1 MVLIMKKIA
10 TQVIL
15 SALLIF
21 GSVGITQAQKSKI
34 RYADSLMK
42 VEKNYKTA
50 STLYQQ
56 AYAKKPKMETAT
68 KVAESYDE
76 LRDYDNSYVW
86 WKTAIGYEEAS
97 PKVYASFL
105 RSAELSGNLNEAK
118 ALLTAKVYSSADSS
132 AVQELLAKRPFYSQ
146 IPGLRKVKLEPMTE
160 LNSAGSDFTYARD
173 VSGNVYFTSDRGGE
187 FVDKMPGIRID
198 GRNKIFSEEK
208 QDNTGREY
216 FSVYRQ
222 DSTGAISEMISNVPN
237 TYNFA
242 DPSYAKEAGLMFY
255 SVTRG
260 ITKEKK
266 NRNVEVSPEIYYS
279 ILNESGRLEGFF
291 PVPFND
297 STGYSV
303 MHPFVDEEAKRLYF
317 TSDMPD
323 SLAMG
328 GYDLYYSEY
337 DENMTFGPAINLGPE
352 VNTAGDESY
361 AFRRGGKFYFSSTG
375 HKGMGGMDVFVADYS
390 AANLLSNVRN
400 MGMPINSI
408 ADDFAYRELDNK
420 EIYLSSNRKEG
431 MGLDDIYQIED
442 VYKAFLA
449 RVIDCQG
456 VIISDSYLATL
467 TDKTQGGTVQT
478 YRNGD
483 GTLRS
488 ELEPESDFSITIS
501 KPGYFS
507 VTDDA
512 ISTKGF
518 EGDTI
523 KRVYKLIPI
532 PYQLPVYVDIIY
544 YDLDKFKI
552 RDDAKPALDKLGQLM
567 NQYTFLD
574 LLVSSHTD
582 SRASDEYN
590 IRLSNERAKAVT
602 EYMAQHNISAD
613 RIRLEWY
620 GEQNL
625 VNDCGN
631 GKPCPEP
638 AHQLN
643 RRSELLLEAFPD
655 PSKNYDI
662 PEGLKNLDYCDP
674 EQIMDLIQRDLRAI
688 PTIYFD
694 FDKSML
700 RSADKLELERTAVM
714 LNRMPNLMLFIGG
727 HTDQRGDEAYNEKLS
742 EKRSEVVMEYLKKRG
757 VEENRLDYE
766 WFGETQPIHNCNEV
780 TCTEAMHQLNRRTE
794 LKLGKTT
801 FGYTGIKKKVEI
813 GRAHV

>member
-15 SALLIF
+15 SAMLIF
-21 GSVGITQAQKSKI
+21 GSVGITNAQKSKV

-50 STLYQQ
+50 SALYQQ
-56 AYAKKPKMETAT
+56 AYATKPSMETAT
-68 KVAESYDE
+68 KVADSYDQ
-76 LRDYDNSYVW
+76 LRDYSNSYIW
-86 WKTAIGYEEAS
+86 WKTALGYEEANS
-97 PKVYASFL
+97 AVFANLL
-105 RSAELSGNLNEAK
+105 RSAELSDNLTEAK
-118 ALLTAKVYSSADSS
+118 SLLMAKEYSSADS
-132 AVQELLAKRPFYSQ
+132 AVVQDLLSKRPLNTP
-146 IPGLRKVKLEPMTE
+146 IPGVRKVKLESITA
-160 LNSAGSDFTYARD
+160 LNSAGSDFTYTKDAN
-173 VSGNVYFTSDRGGE
+173 GNVYFTSDRGGE

-208 QDNTGREY
+208 QDKTGREY
-216 FSVYRQ
+216 FHVYKQ
-222 DSTGAISEMISNVPN
+222 DSTGTISEVVSNVPN
-237 TYNFA
+237 TYNFS
-242 DPSYAKEAGLMFY
+242 DFSYAKEAGLMFY
-255 SVTRG
+255 SITRG

-266 NRNVEVSPEIYYS
+266 NRNITVSPEIYYS
-279 ILNESGRLEGFF
+279 VLNESGQLEGFY

-303 MHPFVDEEAKRLYF
+303 MHPFVDEEAKKLYF
-317 TSDMPD
+317 TADIPGGF
-323 SLAMG
+323 G
-328 GYDLYYSEY
+328 GYDLYYAEY
-337 DENMTFGPAINLGPE
+337 DENMTFGSPVNLGPE
-352 VNTAGDESY
+352 INTTGDESH
-361 AFRRGGKFYFSSTG
+361 AFRRGNKFFFSSTG
-375 HKGMGGMDVFVADYS
+375 HKGMGGMDVFVADYAVDS
-390 AANLLSNVRN
+390 FSNIKN
-400 MGMPINSI
+400 MGMPINSM

-420 EIYLSSNRKEG
+420 EVYLSSNRKGG
-431 MGLDDIYQIED
+431 MGLDDLYQVAD

-449 RVIDCQG
+449 HVIDCQG
-456 VIISDSYLATL
+456 VIISDSYMANLK
-467 TDKTQGGTVQT
+467 DNTQGGMVQT
-478 YRNGD
+478 YRNGN
-483 GTLRS
+483 GTLSS

-523 KRVYKLIPI
+523 KREYKLIPI
-532 PYQLPVYVDIIY
+532 PYQLPVYVDIVY

-613 RIRLEWY
+613 RIRLEWF

-631 GKPCPEP
+631 GKPCAES

-655 PSKNYDI
+655 PSKSYEI
-662 PEGLKNLDYCDP
+662 PEELKNLDYCSP
-674 EQIMDLIQRDLRAI
+674 EAIMDVIQQELRAI

-742 EKRSEVVMEYLKKRG
+742 EKRSQVVMEYLKKRG

-794 LKLGKTT
+794 LKLGKIT
-801 FGYTGIKKKVEI
+801 FGYTGRKKKVDTMEE
-813 GRAHV
+813 

>member
-1 MVLIMKKIA
+1 MKKIA

-15 SALLIF
+15 SAVLIF
-21 GSVGITQAQKSKI
+21 GSVGITQAQKNKI

-76 LRDYDNSYVW
+76 LRDYDNSYMW
-86 WKTAIGYEEAS
+86 WKTAIGYEETS

-118 ALLTAKVYSSADSS
+118 ALLTAKEYSSADSA
-132 AVQELLAKRPFYSQ
+132 AVQELLAKRPFYTP
-146 IPGLRKVKLEPMTE
+146 IPGLRKVKLEPMSA
-160 LNSAGSDFTYARD
+160 LNSEGSDFTYVKDAN
-173 VSGNVYFTSDRGGE
+173 GNVYFTSDRGGE

-198 GRNKIFSEEK
+198 GRNKIFSEAK

-222 DSTGAISEMISNVPN
+222 DSTGVISEMISNVPN
-237 TYNFA
+237 TYNFG
-242 DPSYAKEAGLMFY
+242 DPYYAKEAGLMFY

-279 ILNESGRLEGFF
+279 TLNESGQLEGFY

-328 GYDLYYSEY
+328 GYDLYYAEY

-352 VNTAGDESY
+352 VNTAGDESH
-361 AFRRGGKFYFSSTG
+361 AFRRGNKFYFSSTG
-375 HKGMGGMDVFVADYS
+375 HKGMGSMDVFVADYS
-390 AANLLSNVRN
+390 ETAFSNVKN
-400 MGMPINSI
+400 MGTPINSI

-420 EIYLSSNRKEG
+420 EIYLSSNRKG
-431 MGLDDIYQIED
+431 GVGLDDLYQIAD
-442 VYKAFLA
+442 LYKAFLA
-449 RVIDCQG
+449 RVIDCEG
-456 VIISDSYLATL
+456 LIISDSYLATL

-488 ELEPESDFSITIS
+488 ELEPESDFNITIS

-523 KRVYKLIPI
+523 KREYKLIPI

-590 IRLSNERAKAVT
+590 IRLSNDRAKAVT

-613 RIRLEWY
+613 RIRLEWF

-631 GKPCPEP
+631 GKPCSES

-655 PSKNYDI
+655 PSKSYEI
-662 PEGLKNLDYCDP
+662 PEELKNLDYCNP
-674 EQIMDLIQRDLRAI
+674 EAIMDLIQKELRAI

-727 HTDQRGDEAYNEKLS
+727 HTDQRGSNDYNEKLS

-757 VEENRLDYE
+757 VEENRMDYE
-766 WFGETQPIHNCNEV
+766 WFGETQPVHDCNAV

-794 LKLGKTT
+794 LKLGKIHSSTPV
-801 FGYTGIKKKVEI
+801 GRKK
-813 GRAHV
+813 

>member
-15 SALLIF
+15 SAVLIF

-105 RSAELSGNLNEAK
+105 RAAELSGNLNEAK
-118 ALLTAKVYSSADSS
+118 ALLTAKEYSSADST
-132 AVQELLAKRPFYSQ
+132 AVQELLAKRPFYSP
-146 IPGLRKVKLEPMTE
+146 IPGLRKVKLEPMIE

-242 DPSYAKEAGLMFY
+242 DPSYAKDAGLMFY

-279 ILNESGRLEGFF
+279 ILNESGQLEGFF

-337 DENMTFGPAINLGPE
+337 DVNMTFGPAINLGSE

-507 VTDDA
+507 VTDDT

-631 GKPCPEP
+631 GMPCPEP

-794 LKLGKTT
+794 LKLGKAT
-801 FGYTGIKKKVEI
+801 FGYTGIKKKVDTMEE
-813 GRAHV
+813 

>member
-10 TQVIL
+10 TKVIL
-15 SALLIF
+15 SSMLIF
-21 GSVGITQAQKSKI
+21 GSVGITTAQKSKI

-42 VEKNYKTA
+42 VEKNFKTA

-56 AYAKKPKMETAT
+56 AYAKKSTMEIAS

-76 LRDYDNSYVW
+76 LRDYDNSYIW
-86 WKTAIGYEEAS
+86 WKTAIGYEEAN
-97 PKVYASFL
+97 PEVYANFL
-105 RSAELSGNLNEAK
+105 RAAELSGNLGEAK
-118 ALLTAKVYSSADSS
+118 SLIKAKEYNSADSA
-132 AVQELLAKRPFYSQ
+132 AVQELLANRPLYTP
-146 IPGLRKVKLEPMTE
+146 IPGLRKVKLEPMSGV
-160 LNSAGSDFTYARD
+160 NSIDSDFTYAKD
-173 VSGNVYFTSDRGGE
+173 VNGNVYFTSDRGGE

-216 FSVYRQ
+216 FSVYKM
-222 DSTGAISEMISNVPN
+222 DSTGVISELVSNVPS

-242 DPSYAKEAGLMFY
+242 DPSYAKDSGVMFY

-266 NRNVEVSPEIYYS
+266 NRNVTVSPEIYYS
-279 ILNESGRLEGFF
+279 TLNESGQLEGFT

-303 MHPFVDEEAKRLYF
+303 MNPFVDEEAKRLYF
-317 TSDMPD
+317 TSDMPGG
-323 SLAMG
+323 MG

-337 DENMTFGPAINLGPE
+337 DENMIFGPVINLGSE
-352 VNTAGDESY
+352 INTMGDESH
-361 AFRRGGKFYFSSTG
+361 AFRSGEKFYFSSTG
-375 HKGMGGMDVFVADYS
+375 HKGMGGMDVFLADYS
-390 AANLLSNVRN
+390 ETAFSNVKN
-400 MGMPINSI
+400 MGTPINSI

-420 EIYLSSNRKEG
+420 EIYLSSNRRG
-431 MGLDDIYQIED
+431 GLGLDDIYQISD
-442 VYKAFLA
+442 LYKAFLA
-449 RVIDCQG
+449 RVIDCQDK
-456 VIISDSYLATL
+456 VISDSYLATL
-467 TDKTQGGTVQT
+467 KDKTQGGTVET

-488 ELEPESDFSITIS
+488 ELEPESDFSIMIS

-518 EGDTI
+518 DGDTI
-523 KRVYKLIPI
+523 KREYKLIPI

-552 RDDAKPALDKLGQLM
+552 RDDAKPALDKLGELM

-582 SRASDEYN
+582 SRASEEYN

-602 EYMAQHNISAD
+602 EYMSQHNISAD
-613 RIRLEWY
+613 RIRLEWF

-631 GKPCPEP
+631 GKPCSES

-655 PSKNYDI
+655 PSKSYEI
-662 PEGLKNLDYCDP
+662 PEELKSLDYCDP
-674 EQIMDLIQRDLRAI
+674 EAIMDLIQKELRAI

-727 HTDQRGDEAYNEKLS
+727 HTDQRGSNYYNEKLS

-757 VEENRLDYE
+757 VEENRMDYE
-766 WFGETQPIHNCNEV
+766 WFGETQPVHDCNEV

-794 LKLGKTT
+794 LKLGKTS
-801 FGYTGIKKKVEI
+801 F
-813 GRAHV
+813 

>member
-1 MVLIMKKIA
+1 MKKIA

-801 FGYTGIKKKVEI
+801 FGYTGIKKKVDTMEE
-813 GRAHV
+813 